1 MELRRGGR
9 YPILKSAYRQ
19 ADVSDVEEPKLA
31 VTLFSSTAAAWM
43 WLLLRLWLG
52 WSWLDAGYQKIT
64 DPAWISTGTAIQGF
78 WQWAAAIPAAPAKPV
93 ITYDWYRSFIQ
104 MLLDT
109 NSYVW
114 SGKLVAMGETLI
126 GIGLIVGAF
135 VGVAAFF
142 GGFMNLNLMLAGT
155 AATNPIELLVA
166 VPLVL
171 AWKVAGYYG
180 LDRWIL
186 PALGTPW
193 YKGWLVGGAVRQPP
207 LAPSAPA

>member
-1 MELRRGGR
+1 MKR
-9 YPILKSAYRQ
+9 AYRP
-19 ADVSDVEEPKLA
+19 AGVSEVEEPKLA
-31 VTLFSSTAAAWM
+31 ETLFASTGAAWI
-43 WLLLRLWLG
+43 WLVLRLWLG
-52 WSWLDAGYQKIT
+52 WGWLEAGWHKVS
-64 DPAWISTGTAIQGF
+64 DPAWMSTGTAIQGY
-78 WQWAAAIPAAPAKPV
+78 WARAAAMPEPPARPA

-109 NSYVW
+109 NSHVW
-114 SGKLVAMGETLI
+114 FGKLIATGETLI

-142 GGFMNLNLMLAGT
+142 GGFMNLNFMLAGT
-155 AATNPIELLVA
+155 ASTNPIDLLAA

-193 YKGWLVGGAVRQPP
+193 YKGWLVGGAERQPP
-207 LAPSAPA
+207 LAPGAPA